1 MREKDAYGES
11 NGSSSGMDG
20 SSDDGGEQSGQGQ
33 SGRMRESDNCSN
45 SDGDNSSN
53 SGDGGSSGNSRDQGS
68 NNRDNSCYN
77 SGDDSNPSSS
87 LGMKAGACHL
97 EFELMAP
104 RAVRQAGGDGLVMAL
119 MRRIM
124 VPVRSSGS
132 GQRVFVLEKRG
143 GKRAREDSQ
152 DGEGGGEAQEVEE
165 VGRQAHVRET
175 MVFNEA
181 VSTTDLC
188 GMVWQSA
195 RKSGSGVDPLWHLM
209 MAKHLHGYAK
219 DAVTMHAAAASTTNA
234 QMLVQMSTFGLAV
247 KYMAAEGGV
256 PQVCLSHRIVIPTSA
271 DGDSKMRTP
280 WADSSFAADG
290 KLHAVTDKDY
300 LCALVLPAAEWA
312 GKEASLQVL
321 VWHLKEQETGLV
333 IYHSQCFSMAR
344 SHVCGTSARR
354 MPHFMTVEGA
364 IQGRLD
370 LDRPYHYLHA
380 FDRATPRTSTAPH

>member
-1 MREKDAYGES
+1 MRG
-11 NGSSSGMDG
+11 
-20 SSDDGGEQSGQGQ
+20 
-33 SGRMRESDNCSN
+33 SDNCSN

-53 SGDGGSSGNSRDQGS
+53 SGGGGSSSNSRDQGS

-87 LGMKAGACHL
+87 LGVEAGACHL
-97 EFELMAP
+97 ELELMAP

-124 VPVRSSGS
+124 VPVRLGGS

-143 GKRAREDSQ
+143 EKRAREGSREA
-152 DGEGGGEAQEVEE
+152 EGGGQAQDGGEVW
-165 VGRQAHVRET
+165 RQAHTREA

-195 RKSGSGVDPLWHLM
+195 RKSGSGVDPMWHLM
-209 MAKHLHGYAK
+209 MAKNLHGYAK
-219 DAVTMHAAAASTTNA
+219 DAVTMHAAAACTTNA
-234 QMLVQMSTFGLAV
+234 QMLVRMSTFGLSV
-247 KYMAAEGGV
+247 KYIAAEGGV
-256 PQVCLSHRIVIPTSA
+256 PHVCLSHRIVIPTSA

-300 LCALVLPAAEWA
+300 LCALVLPGAEWA
-312 GKEASLQVL
+312 DKEASLQVV

-333 IYHSQCFSMAR
+333 IYHTQCFSIAR
-344 SHVCGTSARR
+344 SQAGGTSARC
-354 MPHFMTVEGA
+354 MPHLMTVEGA

-380 FDRATPRTSTAPH
+380 FDHATPRTCSAPP